1 MAPVDQSLA
10 ADTGADT
17 ASLEGVSGKEQRPPG
32 PGRPSGA
39 HGRGTCGLADA
50 SRAREAREGRPWF
63 ADLYLKHAERYLEAK
78 LMHLRDSGKIQTAK
92 KENQLGPNALVPPHV
107 LHVYADRCKWFLKER
122 QLIAS

>member
-1 MAPVDQSLA
+1 M
-10 ADTGADT
+10 
-17 ASLEGVSGKEQRPPG
+17 SGKEQRPPG
-32 PGRPSGA
+32 PGRPSSA